1 MSHTKKHRMDAL
13 LVITVSIYV
22 FLFVPVFI
30 VILMSFHP
38 HSVVSFPMPGYT
50 LKWYR
55 EFWHDRPLI
64 DSLVNSILLGVFSS
78 VLAGAIGTLAAVGF
92 VRSRFRGK
100 QLFGAIILSPMILS
114 GIITGIA
121 LLSFITAVHV
131 YKSFTVLVIGHT
143 LLTFPYV
150 FLVVQTQL
158 YGFDRSMEEAS
169 MSLGANELE
178 TFFYVTLPNILPS
191 VVAGMLF
198 AFTISIDEFV
208 ATQCWVTPSTETI
221 PIKVF
226 SMLRFEV
233 TPKVNVLGT
242 IIVAVTITF
251 PLLAERLMARR
262 MGVRLARQQRRAE
275 AGADLGLKGE
285 SFCSGR

>member
-1 MSHTKKHRMDAL
+1 MSHRGWYRIDPL
-13 LVITVSIYV
+13 LVLTVLTYG
-22 FLFVPVFI
+22 FLFLPVFI
-30 VILMSFHP
+30 VVLMSFHP
-38 HSVVSFPMPGYT
+38 HSVVSFPIPSYT

-55 EFWHDRPLI
+55 EFWQDKPLI
-64 DSLVNSILLGVFSS
+64 DSLVNSILLGLFSS
-78 VLAGAIGTLAAVGF
+78 LLAGVIGTLAAIGF

-100 QLFGAIILSPMILS
+100 QVFGAIILSPMILS

-121 LLSFITAVHV
+121 LLSFITSIHI
-131 YKSFTVLVIGHT
+131 YKSFTVLVIGHA

-158 YGFDRSMEEAS
+158 YGFDRSIEEAS
-169 MSLGANELE
+169 MNLGANELE

-191 VVAGMLF
+191 IIAGMLF

-208 ATQCWVTPSTETI
+208 ATQCWVTPSTETV
-221 PIKVF
+221 PIKIF

-251 PLLAERLMARR
+251 PLLAERLVARR
-262 MGVRLARQQRRAE
+262 MGVRLAREQT
-275 AGADLGLKGE
+275 GA
-285 SFCSGR
+285 

>member
-1 MSHTKKHRMDAL
+1 MRKYRIDLLL
-13 LVITVSIYV
+13 LVTVLTYV
-22 FLFVPVFI
+22 FLFIPVFI

-50 LKWYR
+50 LKWYKA
-55 EFWHDRPLI
+55 FWQDRALI
-64 DSLVNSILLGVFSS
+64 DSLINSILLGLFSS
-78 VLAGAIGTLAAVGF
+78 LLAGIIGTLAAIAF

-121 LLSFITAVHV
+121 LLSFITAIHI
-131 YKSFTVLVIGHT
+131 YKSFTILVVGHT

-158 YGFDRSMEEAS
+158 YGFDRSIEEAS

-178 TFFYVTLPNILPS
+178 TFFYITVPNILPS
-191 VVAGMLF
+191 IIAGMLF

-221 PIKVF
+221 PIKIF

-242 IIVAVTITF
+242 IIIAVTITF
-251 PLLAERLMARR
+251 PLLAEKLVARR
-262 MGVRLARQQRRAE
+262 MGVRLAREQEMAE
-275 AGADLGLKGE
+275 PAGQGSL
-285 SFCSGR
+285 

>member
-1 MSHTKKHRMDAL
+1 MARRRRVRVNFLL
-13 LVITVSIYV
+13 LVTLLTYF
-22 FLFVPVFI
+22 FLFLPIFV

-50 LKWYR
+50 LKWYKA
-55 EFWHDRPLI
+55 FWEDKPLI
-64 DSLVNSILLGVFSS
+64 DSLMNSVFLGFCSS
-78 VLAGAIGTLAAVGF
+78 LLAGVVGTLAAMGF
-92 VRSRFRGK
+92 VRSQFKGK
-100 QLFGAIILSPMILS
+100 QVFGAIVLSPMILS

-121 LLSFITAVHV
+121 LLSFITAIHV
-131 YKSFTVLVIGHT
+131 YKSFTILVMGHT

-158 YGFDRSMEEAS
+158 YGFDRSIEEAS
-169 MSLGANELE
+169 MSLGANEIE

-191 VVAGMLF
+191 IIAGMLF

-221 PIKVF
+221 PIKIF

-242 IIVAVTITF
+242 IIVAVTITL
-251 PLLAERLMARR
+251 PLLAERLVARR
-262 MGVRLARQQRRAE
+262 MGVKLARQRTTA
-275 AGADLGLKGE
+275 
-285 SFCSGR
+285 